1 MYSRSV
7 YIYIPS
13 LGEGG
18 NPEPLGQGKDST
30 SLEKKLESQGLQA
43 GGSIAFTY
51 LPAAEV
57 LQVTEKRQCY
67 THFQEGKKDGP
78 GKYHPVSFT
87 SMLGKIRVEPP
98 GSCARAQG
106 GDGER

>member
-57 LQVTEKRQCY
+57 LQVTEKRQCSPI
-67 THFQEGKKDGP
+67 FKKGKR
-78 GKYHPVSFT
+78 
-87 SMLGKIRVEPP
+87 M
-98 GSCARAQG
+98 AQG
-106 GDGER
+106 NTTLLASP